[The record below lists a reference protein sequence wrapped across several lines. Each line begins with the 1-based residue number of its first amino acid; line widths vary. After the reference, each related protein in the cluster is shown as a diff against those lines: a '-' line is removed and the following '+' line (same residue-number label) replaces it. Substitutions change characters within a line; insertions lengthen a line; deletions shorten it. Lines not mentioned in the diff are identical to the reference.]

1 MIRKWA
7 SPTLLKR
14 RLCNAVRS
22 AAINARS
29 LAVSAK
35 SSPNRDERK
44 IPRHY
49 RLLCLQTT
57 PLMVLFFRAPMYKCG
72 EKKQQQSV
80 NPLMGTLK
88 PDSNGALYS
97 NTAIG
102 TLAVDGCA
110 VTFGTA
116 RRGLGG
122 LGPRPV
128 PSSLYQM

>member
-57 PLMVLFFRAPMYKCG
+57 PLMVLFSVHPCTSAA
-72 EKKQQQSV
+72 KKTATISKPFNGHIKTGQQRSFIQQY
-80 NPLMGTLK
+80 GDWYT
-88 PDSNGALYS
+88 G
-97 NTAIG
+97 
-102 TLAVDGCA
+102 
-110 VTFGTA
+110 
-116 RRGLGG
+116 R
-122 LGPRPV
+122 
-128 PSSLYQM
+128 